1 MSQTPSHDPQTV
13 VIWHN
18 PRCGN
23 SRGALELIRQAGIEP
38 HIVDYLN
45 DPPDRATL
53 VATLAATGQ
62 PLRELMRRKE
72 AEYAQLGLDDPGID
86 DAGLIEAMLRHPVLI
101 NRPIVITG
109 RGTRLCRPP
118 EQVLALLAD

>member
-1 MSQTPSHDPQTV
+1 MSQTPSHDPQAV

-53 VATLAATGQ
+53 TATLAATGQ
-62 PLRELMRRKE
+62 PLRELMRRK
-72 AEYAQLGLDDPGID
+72 
-86 DAGLIEAMLRHPVLI
+86 
-101 NRPIVITG
+101 
-109 RGTRLCRPP
+109 
-118 EQVLALLAD
+118 

>member
-1 MSQTPSHDPQTV
+1 MSHTPGLAPQTV

-18 PRCGN
+18 PRCGT
-23 SRGALELIRQAGIEP
+23 SRGTLELIRQAGIEP

-62 PLRELMRRKE
+62 PLRELMRHKE
-72 AEYAQLGLDDPGID
+72 PEYAQLGLDDPGID
-86 DAGLIEAMLRHPVLI
+86 DAALIEAMLRKPVLI
-101 NRPIVITG
+101 NRPIVITA

-118 EQVLALLAD
+118 EQVLELLAD